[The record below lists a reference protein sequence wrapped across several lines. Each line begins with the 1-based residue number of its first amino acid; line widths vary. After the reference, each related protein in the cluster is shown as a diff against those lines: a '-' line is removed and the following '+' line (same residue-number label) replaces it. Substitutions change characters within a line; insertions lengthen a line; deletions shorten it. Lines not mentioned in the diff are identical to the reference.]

1 MRCRPARDRLFALL
15 TVILILLADILTKR
29 WALDHLLSADGAV
42 GGISGIFHFRFAWN
56 TGVAFSF
63 WDKLIPGGMHYEFG
77 YQPFLVVILTLLVLT
92 AVVLFLFCPKRE
104 RLADRIMLAFIFA
117 GGLGNLI
124 DRVIYGAVVDFIE
137 FTFIS
142 FPVFNVA
149 DICVVMGTLL
159 FCVRMLILD
168 RKKGGIQ

>member
-63 WDKLIPGGMHYEFG
+63 LSQWPS
-77 YQPFLVVILTLLVLT
+77 LVVILTFLVLT
-92 AVVLFLFCPKRE
+92 AVALFLFCPKRE

>member
-63 WDKLIPGGMHYEFG
+63 LNKWPS
-77 YQPFLVVILTLLVLT
+77 LVVVLTLLVLT

>member
-29 WALDHLLSADGAV
+29 WALDHLLCADGAV

-63 WDKLIPGGMHYEFG
+63 LSKWPS
-77 YQPFLVVILTLLVLT
+77 LVVILTLLVLT
-92 AVVLFLFCPKRE
+92 AVALFLFSPKRE